1 MKLLPAIAA
10 AFALSLAARAENW
23 PQWRGPAF
31 NGSSAETGLPET
43 WTKETVK
50 WKAPLPGLSG
60 ATPAIW
66 GDRIFV
72 SSPDADKNL
81 LLLCYSRK
89 DGSLLWKQQIAEG
102 GDITKGRNNMASPS
116 PIVDGKA
123 VYILYGT
130 GDFAAL
136 DFNGKTLW
144 HRKLGEDYG
153 RFSINWIYGSSPL
166 LFDGR
171 LYVQVLQRTPAP
183 AEYPGQAGGSP
194 ERESYLLAL
203 DPATGKTLWKRERPT
218 EAKMES
224 QESYATPEPQIGPD
238 GKKQIL
244 IAGGDCLTGHD
255 AATGEEL
262 WRGYGLNR
270 KGGEWMRLV
279 ATPVTIGNVAVACGP
294 KKERILAFRTDSKGD
309 ISTSGVVWTYDD
321 RNTPD
326 VCTPALYQ
334 GKLFVLN
341 GDKFTLMR
349 FDPKTGEKKWQGE
362 LPVRDVIRSSPTAA
376 DGKLYIL
383 TEKGNV
389 VICSAGDEFKV
400 LTTIP
405 MGDAE
410 GSRSAIAVSDGD
422 LFIRTTE
429 ALYCVGK

>member
-31 NGSSAETGLPET
+31 YGSSAETGLPES

-326 VCTPALYQ
+326 VCTPALYN
-334 GKLFVLN
+334 GNLFVLN

-362 LPVRDVIRSSPTAA
+362 LPVRDTIRSSPTAA

>member
-123 VYILYGT
+123 VYILFGT